1 MSEAAIRLL
10 IVEDDVVDRMAC
22 RRALGA
28 EPGQRYEV
36 LEAETGQEGLEI
48 AAAMRPD
55 CIVLDYHLPD
65 VTGLEFLT
73 RLASNPQ
80 VASIPVMMLTGA
92 DSATVAAESMRR
104 GARDYLLKDSDG
116 RYLELLPAALQ
127 RMLREQRLLDDKRQL
142 EAKFRTLVEQ
152 IQAITYIA
160 ALTAEGGLEY
170 ISPQIR
176 TLGFTPAEWLADAGL
191 HARQMHA
198 ADRGAA
204 LEAIG
209 ASRAAGTPL
218 QIEYR
223 LHTRA
228 GEALWF
234 RDQAEVVTDEAGNK
248 LFMQGILVDI
258 TRSKLAEQA
267 LLKSQ
272 DELRRLAAHQEAI
285 KERER
290 KHIAQE
296 IHDELGGLLTGIC
309 AYLSVAIERSALA
322 GEQPAP
328 WLSDAAGLA
337 KEAMGTVR
345 KVITDLRPSVLDQLG
360 VWAALE
366 WYTDQIAQR
375 SGLQS
380 TFEIDPSLQ
389 DLELDAERST
399 MLFRIVQEGLTNVV
413 RHASA
418 TEVTVDVMQGEG
430 RILLQVSDNG
440 RGIDPERLCN
450 EQSWGIR
457 GMLERAR
464 HFGGELAI
472 SGDAM
477 RGTTLSL
484 ELPIHY
490 TDDLGSREGAV
501 HNTGEANTDGN
512 KDN

>member
-1 MSEAAIRLL
+1 MSAAPLRLL

-22 RRALGA
+22 RRALA
-28 EPGQRYEV
+28 ADPVHRFEV
-36 LEAETGQEGLEI
+36 LEADTGQDGLDM
-48 AAAMRPD
+48 AAERRPD

-73 RLASNPQ
+73 RLAANPAI
-80 VASIPVMMLTGA
+80 ASIPVMMLTGA
-92 DSATVAAESMRR
+92 DSATVATESMRR
-104 GARDYLLKDSDG
+104 GARDYLLKDTDG
-116 RYLELLPAALQ
+116 RYLELLPNALQ

-160 ALTAEGGLEY
+160 SLAADESLQY

-176 TLGFTPAEWLADAGL
+176 TLGFTPAEWLADPGL

-198 ADRGAA
+198 DDRAAA
-204 LEAIG
+204 LAAIR
-209 ASRAAGTPL
+209 ASRAEGRAL
-218 QIEYR
+218 QAEYR
-223 LHTRA
+223 LHARD
-228 GEALWF
+228 GDVLWF
-234 RDQAEVVTDEAGNK
+234 RDQAEVVTDEAGQK

-267 LLKSQ
+267 LIRSQ

-290 KHIAQE
+290 KRIAAE

-322 GEQPAP
+322 GTEPAP
-328 WLSDAAGLA
+328 WLADAAGLA

-366 WYTDQIAQR
+366 WYTDQVAQR
-375 SGLQS
+375 SGLHCVC
-380 TFEIDPSLQ
+380 TIEAGLHDVDLDP
-389 DLELDAERST
+389 ERST
-399 MLFRIVQEGLTNVV
+399 MLFRIVQEALTNVV
-413 RHASA
+413 RHAQA
-418 TEVTVDVMQGEG
+418 TQVTVRAGQADGG
-430 RILLQVSDNG
+430 LWLRIQDNG
-440 RGIDPERLCN
+440 RGIDAERLCN

-464 HFGGELAI
+464 HFDGELSLTGK
-472 SGDAM
+472 SGE
-477 RGTTLSL
+477 GTTLTLDLPLHSRPAGGGPDPHHSL
-484 ELPIHY
+484 GNMENN
-490 TDDLGSREGAV
+490 G
-501 HNTGEANTDGN
+501 NTDN
-512 KDN
+512 